1 MKVEEHVIFFPT
13 ISLLKRKTRVY
24 ITNCMN
30 YQLLDKQIKTLSKKL
45 AAEVGLRDDEVGN
58 AATTVPS
65 EVRLLDPASKE
76 TILTTSPYLLRSLI
90 SFFVSTPPLFLDG
103 VLSG

>member
-58 AATTVPS
+58 AATTAVPS
-65 EVRLLDPASKE
+65 EVRLLDPA
-76 TILTTSPYLLRSLI
+76 PPPSLI
-90 SFFVSTPPLFLDG
+90 DTLNS
-103 VLSG
+103 LSSWVISS